1 MDFLFKDLIVWQRA
15 MQFAKLVYGL
25 VKQLPVEERYAL
37 ADQLRRAAAS
47 VPSNIA
53 EGNGRAGNK
62 DYAHFL
68 AIARGSLYETITQLE
83 LAKELGYVGGD
94 SRSRPT
100 LDEIYSLAGE
110 VSRMLTTML
119 KKFKHPLST
128 STFHLHL
135 NITIRQDVNITFRT
149 AAKLASA
156 LKMDFF
162 PELRPREVTQKLPNM
177 V

>member
-62 DYAHFL
+62 DYVHFL
-68 AIARGSLYETITQLE
+68 AISRGSLYETITQLE
-83 LAKELGYVGGD
+83 LAKELGYV
-94 SRSRPT
+94 
-100 LDEIYSLAGE
+100 
-110 VSRMLTTML
+110 VSA
-119 KKFKHPLST
+119 H
-128 STFHLHL
+128 
-135 NITIRQDVNITFRT
+135 
-149 AAKLASA
+149 
-156 LKMDFF
+156 
-162 PELRPREVTQKLPNM
+162 
-177 V
+177 

>member
-62 DYAHFL
+62 DYAIFL
-68 AIARGSLYETITQLE
+68 LLPAVACMRRLRSLNLQRN
-83 LAKELGYVGGD
+83 LA
-94 SRSRPT
+94 
-100 LDEIYSLAGE
+100 
-110 VSRMLTTML
+110 M
-119 KKFKHPLST
+119 
-128 STFHLHL
+128 
-135 NITIRQDVNITFRT
+135 
-149 AAKLASA
+149 
-156 LKMDFF
+156 
-162 PELRPREVTQKLPNM
+162 
-177 V
+177 